1 MNYHLNCVIC
11 KKIIEP
17 DRDKDGHIYW
27 HGGHNPAPIHD
38 SGYCCERCNREI
50 VTPTRLAEIKLQLYN
65 KRGDNGKSTK

>member
-38 SGYCCERCNREI
+38 SGYCCERCNREEVI
-50 VTPTRLAEIKLQLYN
+50 PARLTEIKLQLHS
-65 KRGDNGKSTK
+65 KRGDNGKLTK